1 MSFFSSLFSDTEKQS
16 FWKEIQSE
24 KDYSEAIES
33 SVENTVVIFKHSIR
47 CMISKTV
54 LRNFEREVL
63 GNKNLNQFKF
73 YYLDLINHRDISNKI
88 AEELGV
94 THQSPQIVIIKDKKA
109 IKNASHENI
118 NLNLVL
124 N

>member
-1 MSFFSSLFSDTEKQS
+1 MSFFSSLFSEAEKKS
-16 FWKEIQSE
+16 FWNEIQTE
-24 KDYSEAIES
+24 QDYQNAIES
-33 SVENTVVIFKHSIR
+33 SLENTVVIFKHSIR

-54 LRNFEREVL
+54 LRNFEREISA
-63 GNKNLNQFKF
+63 KENLDKIKF

-88 AEELGV
+88 AEKLGV
-94 THQSPQIVIIKDKKA
+94 IHQSPQIIIIKDKKA

-124 N
+124 D

>member
-1 MSFFSSLFSDTEKQS
+1 MSFFNSLFSEAEKKS
-16 FWKEIQSE
+16 FWNEIQTE
-24 KDYSEAIES
+24 QDYQNAIES
-33 SVENTVVIFKHSIR
+33 SLENTVVIFKHSIK

-54 LRNFEREVL
+54 LRNFEREISAK
-63 GNKNLNQFKF
+63 KNLDKIKF
-73 YYLDLINHRDISNKI
+73 YYLGLINHRDISNKI

-94 THQSPQIVIIKDKKA
+94 THQSPQIIIIKDKKA

-124 N
+124 D

>member
-1 MSFFSSLFSDTEKQS
+1 MSFFNSLFSEAEKKS
-16 FWKEIQSE
+16 FWNEIQTE
-24 KDYSEAIES
+24 QDYQNAIES
-33 SVENTVVIFKHSIR
+33 SLENTVVIFKHSIR

-54 LRNFEREVL
+54 LRNFEREISAKENL
-63 GNKNLNQFKF
+63 GEIKF

-94 THQSPQIVIIKDKKA
+94 THQSPQIIIIKDKKA

-124 N
+124 Y

>member
-1 MSFFSSLFSDTEKQS
+1 MSFFSSLFSEAEKKS
-16 FWKEIQSE
+16 FWNEIQTE
-24 KDYSEAIES
+24 QDYQNAIES
-33 SVENTVVIFKHSIR
+33 SLENTVVIFKHSIK

-54 LRNFEREVL
+54 LRNFEREISA
-63 GNKNLNQFKF
+63 KENLDKIKF

-88 AEELGV
+88 AEKLGV
-94 THQSPQIVIIKDKKA
+94 IHQSPQIIIIKDKKA

-124 N
+124 D